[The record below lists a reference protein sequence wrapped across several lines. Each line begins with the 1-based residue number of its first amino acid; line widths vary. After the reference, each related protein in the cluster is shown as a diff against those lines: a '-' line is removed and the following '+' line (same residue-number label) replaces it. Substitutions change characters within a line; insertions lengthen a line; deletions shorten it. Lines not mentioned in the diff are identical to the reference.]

1 MTEEEQPLEVDKE
14 ALAAEHFLIGIV
26 GTNSTAKAL
35 EYSFGQ
41 VDRNSIMV
49 VDKINNHIEDL
60 IEFEPNIVFLCNEVE
75 RNENGIVDAAEL
87 EDYIL
92 RMPGTGFVIKTPLP
106 TAIVERICWK
116 NIKNV
121 YEPDLSFF
129 PGGLNEQAQIRAKL
143 SQPVVVMGGHP
154 QSTMAVQE
162 IYYRFSTIDRGR
174 AIHVSPTE
182 ASFIEQAM
190 GSLIVVQEIFYTQ
203 LYEAVKDHGG
213 SWHMIS
219 SGINTDPRVGKTAR
233 IPNIDGTYGCESEQA
248 INALKSLK
256 SFSDRFTFLEN
267 CDIMNDRYRERD

>member
-116 NIKNV
+116 
-121 YEPDLSFF
+121 L
-129 PGGLNEQAQIRAKL
+129 
-143 SQPVVVMGGHP
+143 
-154 QSTMAVQE
+154 
-162 IYYRFSTIDRGR
+162 
-174 AIHVSPTE
+174 
-182 ASFIEQAM
+182 
-190 GSLIVVQEIFYTQ
+190 
-203 LYEAVKDHGG
+203 
-213 SWHMIS
+213 
-219 SGINTDPRVGKTAR
+219 
-233 IPNIDGTYGCESEQA
+233 
-248 INALKSLK
+248 
-256 SFSDRFTFLEN
+256 
-267 CDIMNDRYRERD
+267 